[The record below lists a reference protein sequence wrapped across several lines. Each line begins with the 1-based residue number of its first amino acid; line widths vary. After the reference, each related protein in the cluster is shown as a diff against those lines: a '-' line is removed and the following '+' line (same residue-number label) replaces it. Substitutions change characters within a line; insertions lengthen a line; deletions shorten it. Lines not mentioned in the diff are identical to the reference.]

1 MKHRLFLLALLAAPS
16 SWLAAQSSQAVID
29 RSQQPAPPPPPG
41 AASGVTVSP
50 ADTDTGT
57 QRVAQPRS
65 LPFKLT
71 LSYDL
76 QAYHVSNVDL
86 VPDNAPEDGAVIVA
100 NAVALRAD
108 FVSRPVGDGVLTPSV
123 GFTYQRYYH
132 GVGTGDHDNLDFD
145 AYSVPL
151 SLRYRFGDNWEAAL
165 GASASSVYS
174 LDGPPKYHRLYRA
187 YTPTLSLRKTVAL
200 ARDHILSLG
209 GSLSYSDT
217 KADRDSV
224 VIVTPF
230 REDRNDKY
238 EAAADLAY
246 YWLRGKWVVSPYV
259 RATWSDYLHYQENSA
274 APAPAPAIDVDRRD
288 LTLSAGLSVIRNFND
303 WASARAFVTFD
314 RRESLGDPA
323 FDYGY
328 KNLGAGL
335 GLSLVASF

>member
-16 SWLAAQSSQAVID
+16 AWLAAQSSQAVID

-41 AASGVTVSP
+41 ATSGVTVSP

-123 GFTYQRYYH
+123 GFTAQRYCH
-132 GVGTGDHDNLDFD
+132 GIGTGDHDNLDFD
-145 AYSVPL
+145 SYSVPL

-165 GASASSVYS
+165 GFSASAVYG
-174 LDGPPKYHRLYRA
+174 LEGPPSYHLLYRA
-187 YTPTLSLRKTVAL
+187 YTPSLSLRKTIGL
-200 ARDHILSLG
+200 APAHLLG
-209 GSLSYSDT
+209 LGATLSYSDT
-217 KADRDSV
+217 SADRDSV

-230 REDRNDKY
+230 RKDRNDKY
-238 EAAADLAY
+238 EASADLAY
-246 YWLRGKWVVSPYV
+246 YWIPGKWVVSPYA
-259 RATWSDYLHYQENSA
+259 RITWSDYLHYEENGT
-274 APAPAPAIDVDRRD
+274 APPPAPAIGVDRRD
-288 LTLSAGLSVIRNFND
+288 LTCSAGLSVTRNFNE
-303 WASARAFVTFD
+303 WASARVFVTFD
-314 RRESLGDPA
+314 RRESLGDSA

-328 KNLGAGL
+328 KNLGAGV